1 MLLAVI
7 RGLEMGFCISEPGC
21 KFSLPWMHF
30 KHRLLCFELE
40 FEYQTIS
47 FATPRARLVEQ
58 AQGLSEVNKRLGK
71 H

>member
-1 MLLAVI
+1 M
-7 RGLEMGFCISEPGC
+7 R
-21 KFSLPWMHF
+21 F

-58 AQGLSEVNKRLGK
+58 ARGLSEVNKLLGER
-71 H
+71 